1 MIRTDQAGSRGV
13 QTVPTWSNNCPI
25 RVHIQVQTGPY
36 QSLDRVKTVRTMSRQ
51 GPDSVQIFMTGY
63 KLSLDSPNWEHSHS
77 RYGSHTVKT
86 KVWSKPGSIQSGH
99 GPNSQE
105 FNNRVQAV
113 RPLKKHNQYRV
124 KTQSKQKG

>member
-1 MIRTDQAGSRGV
+1 MIKTDQAGSRGV

-86 KVWSKPGSIQSGH
+86 KVWSKPLGPYSPDMVQTVKSSIT
-99 GPNSQE
+99 E
-105 FNNRVQAV
+105 
-113 RPLKKHNQYRV
+113 
-124 KTQSKQKG
+124 SKQSDL